1 MGRQGASG
9 IALRG
14 VLLFAAGAAAP
25 LAAAGPVSVGK
36 IRVQLFYELSGTL
49 SRDIAPPAKFDLWN
63 VGAGEGSADEPAE
76 DVLIT
81 VPLSLPKGTDMA
93 AFAPDPLTI
102 SVRNQAGKLLAER
115 RFARDSIL
123 VPYTGQSYARLWV
136 NNLQCAGR
144 ITITARYG
152 AVVRTVRLNFDCG
165 E

>member
-1 MGRQGASG
+1 VRHKGASG

-14 VLLFAAGAAAP
+14 ALLFAAGVATP
-25 LAAAGPVSVGK
+25 LAAAALVTIGK

-81 VPLSLPKGTDMA
+81 VPLSLPMGTDMA
-93 AFAPDPLTI
+93 AFAPELLTI
-102 SVRNQAGKLLAER
+102 SVHNQAGKLLAER
-115 RFARDSIL
+115 RYGKESIL

-152 AVVRTVRLNFDCG
+152 AIVRSTKLNFACG